1 MKLNPNRHHVR
12 STYACCRATEGL
24 RTLKT
29 IAISQADP
37 VERGQPTT
45 VEELAEAI
53 AAGGPHLDELQ
64 DDTAANDI
72 AEEIMEILN
81 DNELLDSFFRYN
93 EADVD
98 HYRVGNDICVHWR
111 AAGLL
116 KCGPAQEHAANDVQD
131 FRTHMAEMKD
141 E

>member
-1 MKLNPNRHHVR
+1 M
-12 STYACCRATEGL
+12 
-24 RTLKT
+24 KT
-29 IAISQADP
+29 IAISQAEP
-37 VERGQPTT
+37 VERDQPTT

-64 DDTAANDI
+64 DETAANDI
-72 AEEIMEILN
+72 THEVMEILN
-81 DNELLDSFFRYN
+81 DKELLNSFSRYD

-116 KCGPAQEHAANDVQD
+116 KCGPAQEHAAEDVQS
-131 FRTHMAEMKD
+131 FRTYLAEMED

>member
-1 MKLNPNRHHVR
+1 M
-12 STYACCRATEGL
+12 
-24 RTLKT
+24 KT

-37 VERGQPTT
+37 VERDQPTT

-53 AAGGPHLDELQ
+53 TAGDPHLDELR

-72 AEEIMEILN
+72 TDEVMEILN

-116 KCGPAQEHAANDVQD
+116 KCGSAHEHAANDVQD
-131 FRTHMAEMKD
+131 FRTYLTEMED
-141 E
+141 G